1 MKRSP
6 YVATT
11 GAVYL
16 YFVLYGMAVIVMSQH
31 SAQLQ
36 QQWGATEGQ
45 VLQAI
50 AGVGIGKIIGPTFA
64 GFLSDRFGRRPAVVT
79 GLVLVAVFLGAL
91 LVSPTWQVGFVLAV
105 LFGLANAI
113 GDTGNYPTLME
124 IFPAHAGT
132 ANVLVKAAIALGQ
145 LTLPLLVTASAS
157 AGLPWGVPLTGM
169 LLVLAGLVVTQLRA
183 PYPDH
188 RSAAAPAAPAD
199 AGWAGDAGAAPATA
213 YQADQTSHADGP
225 RPRAGVDGAA
235 LVAYAFCATAM
246 FWLAQNTLPAL
257 GVHLAGMSPGAGRA
271 LVAEYSAGSIVG
283 VLATAALVAR
293 AVRGVTILVVYP
305 AAAALA
311 YTGLLVLPD
320 PGAFRVCA
328 FAIGVFAAGGLF
340 QLTVVVLAEFFPQRK
355 GVVTSMVG
363 LASGLAAFALPFVS
377 GLVVGDASEAGS
389 RYRVVV
395 ALGIG
400 VAVAAALL
408 GALVRRRHTLLRV
421 APVGAVAVGAHALDD
436 EPALTPPR

>member
-6 YVATT
+6 YVATA

-36 QQWGATEGQ
+36 EQWGATEGQ
-45 VLQAI
+45 VLQAV

-64 GFLSDRFGRRPAVVT
+64 GFLSDRFGRRPSVVT
-79 GLVLVAVFLGAL
+79 GLVLVAAFLAAL

-124 IFPAHAGT
+124 MFPARAGT

-145 LTLPLLVTASAS
+145 LALPLLVTATAA
-157 AGLPWGVPLTGM
+157 AGLPWGVPLAAM
-169 LLVLAGLVVTQLRA
+169 LLVLAALVVTQLRA

-188 RSAAAPAAPAD
+188 RAAATDAVAAGSGAAAAD
-199 AGWAGDAGAAPATA
+199 ARTEVLDPRAA
-213 YQADQTSHADGP
+213 
-225 RPRAGVDGAA
+225 RPRVGVDGAA

-257 GVHLAGMSPGAGRA
+257 GVHLAGMTPDAGRA
-271 LVAEYSAGSIVG
+271 LVAAYSTGSVVG
-283 VLATAALVAR
+283 VLGTAALVAR
-293 AVRGVTILVVYP
+293 AVRGVTVLATYP
-305 AAAALA
+305 VGAALA
-311 YTGLLVLPD
+311 YAGLLLLPTAG
-320 PGAFRVCA
+320 PFRVCA
-328 FAIGVFAAGGLF
+328 FGIGVFAAGGLF
-340 QLTVVVLAEFFPQRK
+340 QLTVVVLAEFFPRRK
-355 GVVTSMVG
+355 GVVTSMIG

-377 GLVVGDASEAGS
+377 GLVVGDASAAAE
-389 RYRVVV
+389 RYRTVV

-400 VAVAAALL
+400 VAVTAALL
-408 GALVRRRHTLLRV
+408 GLLVRSRHTRLV
-421 APVGAVAVGAHALDD
+421 ASARASAPAALATETVASPSPH
-436 EPALTPPR
+436 

>member
-1 MKRSP
+1 MKRSLFA
-6 YVATT
+6 ATA
-11 GAVYL
+11 GAIYL

-64 GFLSDRFGRRPAVVT
+64 GFLSDRFGRRPSVLT
-79 GLVLVAVFLGAL
+79 GLVLVVVFLAAL
-91 LVSPTWQVGFVLAV
+91 LVSPTWQVGFALAV

-124 IFPAHAGT
+124 AFPARAGT

-145 LTLPLLVTASAS
+145 LLLPLIVTATA
-157 AGLPWGVPLTGM
+157 AARLPWGVPVAAM
-169 LLVLAGLVVTQLRA
+169 LLLLAGLVAAQLRV

-188 RSAAAPAAPAD
+188 RRTAARARLEAPAGAAARE
-199 AGWAGDAGAAPATA
+199 DAGAAPPPEESTA
-213 YQADQTSHADGP
+213 
-225 RPRAGVDGAA
+225 RPRVGIEGAA

-246 FWLAQNTLPAL
+246 FWLAQNTLPQL
-257 GVHLAGMSPGAGRA
+257 GVHLAGMSTDAGRA
-271 LVAEYSAGSIVG
+271 LVAAYSVGSIVG

-293 AVRGVTILVVYP
+293 AVRGVTVLVAYP
-305 AAAALA
+305 VAAALA
-311 YTGLLVLPD
+311 YTGLLVLPS

-328 FAIGVFAAGGLF
+328 FGIGVFAAGGLF

-377 GLVVGDASEAGS
+377 GLIVGDASAAVA
-389 RYRVVV
+389 RYRTVV

-408 GALVRRRHTLLRV
+408 GLLVRRRHTRLV
-421 APVGAVAVGAHALDD
+421 AAPVDLRGADPAVRAESVA
-436 EPALTPPR
+436 TPSPR

>member
-45 VLQAI
+45 VLQAV

-188 RSAAAPAAPAD
+188 RSAAASA
-199 AGWAGDAGAAPATA
+199 DAGAARAAGATA
-213 YQADQTSHADGP
+213 DEADPPSRADGS

-271 LVAEYSAGSIVG
+271 LVAAYSAGSIVG

-377 GLVVGDASEAGS
+377 GLVVGDAGEAGA

-400 VAVAAALL
+400 VAVAATLL
-408 GALVRRRHTLLRV
+408 GALVRRRHTLLAV
-421 APVGAVAVGAHALDD
+421 APAVTAAVDARALDG
-436 EPALTPPR
+436 EPALTAPPSR